1 MTFRE
6 MMQRVAKD
14 CQGYVTLGVKVPPEQ
29 IVAELAEAQRY
40 VAGDLLNY
48 GTRSADPS
56 VPDPFETELTLSQTA
71 NLPKDGV
78 QDPDLLAALDPIQ
91 EFTLAGDVEPSLP
104 AYAHGAIVARAVWVL
119 LGSDAPKSL
128 VDRYTA
134 EVTHAR
140 RTLLQSK
147 EDRPVRIEDKYDP
160 YRFMRAEW

>member
-1 MTFRE
+1 VTFRE

-14 CQGYVTLGVKVPPEQ
+14 CQGYVTLGVKVSPEQ

-48 GTRSADPS
+48 GTRRPDPS
-56 VPDPFETELTLSQTA
+56 APDPFGTELTLSQTA
-71 NLPKDGV
+71 SLPNDGV
-78 QDPDLLAALDPIQ
+78 QDSDLLAALDPLQ
-91 EFTLAGDVEPSLP
+91 EFTLDGSVEPSLP
-104 AYAHGAIVARAVWVL
+104 AFAHGAIVARAVWVL

-128 VDRYTA
+128 ADRYSA
-134 EVTHAR
+134 EIAHAR
-140 RTLLQSK
+140 RTLIQSK